1 MSLSDIYRSSSKQEI
16 EERVDSLNTRFIEEY
31 NQNGKYLNRSPG
43 RVNLIGEHIDYN
55 GYGVLPFAIEK
66 DCLMI
71 SGLNE
76 HSLVRISH
84 RNKSK
89 YQIKE
94 IELESLNDLGN
105 ESHLNH
111 EG

>member
-1 MSLSDIYRSSSKQEI
+1 MSLSDVYRSSSKSEI
-16 EERVDSLNTRFIEEY
+16 EERIESLNTRFIEEY
-31 NQNGKYLNRSPG
+31 NQSGKYLNRSPG

-71 SGLNE
+71 SGLNH

-84 RNKSK
+84 KNKSK

-94 IELESLNDLGN
+94 IELKTVNDLKD

-111 EG
+111 QG